1 MFKIRTILIAVGL
14 VAVIA
19 GSAVTAGA
27 ATTVARRVVSQTS
40 VTGGVT
46 DYQKR
51 RTGLNINLGP
61 QSNPTTVATKA
72 VPPGNYLVTGLIG
85 VNTQPGSF
93 IVCAL
98 SNTTNGND
106 GIFGT
111 FTNQWSAGAVENVH
125 ETEVVTVS
133 TGQEIHLTCDD
144 NNGKPNNGVGE
155 AVIEA
160 VPVNTL
166 H

>member
-1 MFKIRTILIAVGL
+1 MSKIRTLLIAVGL
-14 VAVIA
+14 VGVIA

-27 ATTVARRVVSQTS
+27 ASTVARRATSQTP

-61 QSNPTTVATKA
+61 QFNPTTIATKI
-72 VPPGNYLVTGLIG
+72 VPPGKYLVTGMIG

-111 FTNQWSAGAVENVH
+111 FTNQWSAGAQENVQ
-125 ETEVVTVS
+125 ETEIITIS

-144 NNGKPNNGVGE
+144 NNGKPNNTVGE